1 MFRDFGKIYKI
12 FFKKSIDSLLKVEY
26 TISRQGGKIK
36 MKREKL
42 QEFRQSKHLTQEQMA
57 NRLDVT
63 VSHYKALEYGQ
74 RNPSFELME
83 KIKNVFPKA
92 NIDKIF
98 LS

>member
-1 MFRDFGKIYKI
+1 
-12 FFKKSIDSLLKVEY
+12 
-26 TISRQGGKIK
+26 

-42 QEFRQSKHLTQEQMA
+42 QEFRQSKNLTQEQMA
-57 NRLDVT
+57 SQLNIT

-83 KIKNVFPKA
+83 KIKEVFPKA

>member
-1 MFRDFGKIYKI
+1 
-12 FFKKSIDSLLKVEY
+12 
-26 TISRQGGKIK
+26 

-42 QEFRQSKHLTQEQMA
+42 QEFRQSKNLTQEQMA
-57 NRLDVT
+57 SQLNIT
-63 VSHYKALEYGQ
+63 VSHYKALEYWQ

-83 KIKNVFPKA
+83 KIKEVFPKA

>member
-1 MFRDFGKIYKI
+1 
-12 FFKKSIDSLLKVEY
+12 
-26 TISRQGGKIK
+26 

-42 QEFRQSKHLTQEQMA
+42 QEFRQKHKLTQEQMA
-57 NRLDVT
+57 KQLEIT
-63 VSHYKALEYGQ
+63 VSHYKAIEYGQ

-83 KIKNVFPKA
+83 RLKNSFPKI

>member
-1 MFRDFGKIYKI
+1 
-12 FFKKSIDSLLKVEY
+12 
-26 TISRQGGKIK
+26 

-42 QEFRQSKHLTQEQMA
+42 QEFRQKNQLTQEQMA
-57 NRLDVT
+57 NKLNIT
-63 VSHYKALEYGQ
+63 VSHYKAIEYGQ

-83 KIKNVFPKA
+83 RIKNIFPKA